1 MQHTTD
7 ADAYTQRRTGE
18 TKEAAES
25 VAAAVDC
32 VSIERDEPPE
42 ETKDVSGVD
51 DEDDGVVIFV
61 VVSQPMLRS
70 ICFFK
75 CPLME
80 AFHRFRTRFFLR
92 RFPP

>member
-1 MQHTTD
+1 MIATLLDPLISMQHTTD
-7 ADAYTQRRTGE
+7 ADAYTQRRTGV

-32 VSIERDEPPE
+32 VSIETDEPPE

-61 VVSQPMLRS
+61 VVMCYTDGFDYYFSF
-70 ICFFK
+70 CFT
-75 CPLME
+75 L
-80 AFHRFRTRFFLR
+80 
-92 RFPP
+92 FPT